1 MPSAR
6 EFALAFERAT
16 ARSSNYDE
24 FGSMIR
30 SLGGEPSAGAKTV
43 SIKLNT
49 DKRGSD
55 SRVVED
61 AVREK
66 FNDDLRRIRQP
77 DALFGKIPV
86 EVKHTTSG
94 FGKLPTDS
102 YGLTST
108 TEKWYLFVKGSVDRV
123 QDEPFKAFLMRSDE
137 LYNQILLLVRGT
149 NQVPLFH
156 DQALESIDPASDNAL
171 REIEKEIDDI
181 KGDLS
186 LAILKKAKGEI
197 RGTDD
202 GSMSITK
209 RVGLNRV
216 RFDIKFESKLRKIIA
231 DYIND

>member
-30 SLGGEPSAGAKTV
+30 SLGGEPNAGAKTV

-49 DKRGSD
+49 NKRGSD

-66 FNDDLRRIRQP
+66 FNDDLKRIRQP
-77 DALFGKIPV
+77 DAMFGKIPV

-102 YGLTST
+102 YGLTRT

-123 QDEPFKAFLMRSDE
+123 QDEPFTAFLMRSDE
-137 LYNQILLLVRGT
+137 LYNEILLLVRGT
-149 NQVPLFH
+149 NQVPLFN
-156 DQALESIDPASDNAL
+156 DLESIDPASGNAL

-181 KGDLS
+181 KGSLS
-186 LAILKKAKGEI
+186 LASLTKAKGEI

-216 RFDIKFESKLRKIIA
+216 RFDIKFESKLREIIA
-231 DYIND
+231 GYIND

>member
-1 MPSAR
+1 MPSAG
-6 EFALAFERAT
+6 EFVRAFERAT
-16 ARSSNYDE
+16 ERSSNYDE

-49 DKRGSD
+49 NKRGSD

-66 FNDDLRRIRQP
+66 FNDDLKRIRQP

-108 TEKWYLFVKGSVDRV
+108 TEKWYLFVKGSVKRAES
-123 QDEPFKAFLMRSDE
+123 EPFSAFLMRSDE
-137 LYNQILLLVRGT
+137 LYNEIRLLVRGT
-149 NQVPLFH
+149 NQVPLFN
-156 DQALESIDPASDNAL
+156 DLESIDPASDNAL

-181 KGDLS
+181 KGSLS
-186 LAILKKAKGEI
+186 QAILKKAKGEI

-216 RFDIKFESKLRKIIA
+216 RFDIKFESKLREIIA
-231 DYIND
+231 GYIND

>member
-49 DKRGSD
+49 NKRGSD

-66 FNDDLRRIRQP
+66 FNDDLKRIRQP
-77 DALFGKIPV
+77 DAMFGKIPV

-102 YGLTST
+102 YGLTRT

-123 QDEPFKAFLMRSDE
+123 QDEPFTAFLMRSDE
-137 LYNQILLLVRGT
+137 LYNEILLLIRGT
-149 NQVPLFH
+149 NQVPLFN
-156 DQALESIDPASDNAL
+156 DLESIDPASGNAL

-181 KGDLS
+181 KGSLS

-216 RFDIKFESKLRKIIA
+216 RFDIKFESKLREIIA
-231 DYIND
+231 GYIND